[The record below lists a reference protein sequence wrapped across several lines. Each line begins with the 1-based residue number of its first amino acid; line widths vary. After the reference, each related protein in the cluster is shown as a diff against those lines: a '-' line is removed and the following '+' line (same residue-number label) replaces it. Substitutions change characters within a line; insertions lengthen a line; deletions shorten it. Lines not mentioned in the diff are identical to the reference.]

1 MPYSS
6 DNAFGAVEGDDIYQP
21 DHGRYVLMSSPGVG
35 QMQFLGFSKV
45 FYDKKDHTMRDKD
58 SSRPDDFISIS
69 GSKMRKLAALAA
81 KPCPPTIPSDLIAA
95 KCMCAAAAP
104 RAAAPPSGRWQSHR
118 GPPRAAQLAG
128 SHRGRASAAPPLSL
142 GGVPDVEV
150 PCLLCVLCG
159 HSPPGF
165 MVQKGWEIVSDYYIR
180 QKTARFRRSSP

>member
-45 FYDKKDHTMRDKD
+45 YYDKKDHTMRDKD

-95 KCMCAAAAP
+95 KCMCAAAAT
-104 RAAAPPSGRWQSHR
+104 RAAVAPRGDGSRTADRRARCGEAVGRLAQGEGLGCAPAVPR
-118 GPPRAAQLAG
+118 RAA
-128 SHRGRASAAPPLSL
+128 
-142 GGVPDVEV
+142 
-150 PCLLCVLCG
+150 
-159 HSPPGF
+159 
-165 MVQKGWEIVSDYYIR
+165 
-180 QKTARFRRSSP
+180 